1 MKNNIY
7 AIILPGTHES
17 KNGRTSLPLV
27 RSSDKKNRSMI
38 SDKKPE
44 KVYEIATKQFKSKK
58 SRMELQN
65 KSLIDSFEV

>member
-17 KNGRTSLPLV
+17 KNGRASLPLV

-44 KVYEIATKQFKSKK
+44 KVYEIGTKQFKSKK

-65 KSLIDSFEV
+65 KSLIDSLEV